1 MKSTGKTSTPHS
13 KNEVEMLRYRQ
24 EVYGLSSFIQKRTMN
39 EGELEQ
45 GKAAEAAMLLHVVT
59 VIAALCGIKVM
70 VLFPVIFAL
79 TGIFRWC
86 NCNDPS
92 ARKALWA
99 SIVMFLIGHMTT
111 LLFLLWYA
119 TQGGGFFWGRIIP
132 QTLILVGTIHKKI
145 RLKGDRVAI
154 KLTVTTADIAL
165 LAVVAIPWERVVPWL
180 IV

>member
-1 MKSTGKTSTPHS
+1 MRS
-13 KNEVEMLRYRQ
+13 Q
-24 EVYGLSSFIQKRTMN
+24 VYGLTSFVQSRTMN

-45 GKAAEAAMLLHVVT
+45 GKAAEAAAVLHAIT

-79 TGIFRWC
+79 TGIFRWW
-86 NCNDPS
+86 NDPL
-92 ARKALWA
+92 AGKIVWA

-119 TQGGGFFWGRIIP
+119 TQGGESLWGRIIP

-154 KLTVTTADIAL
+154 KPTVTTADLAL
-165 LAVVAIPWERVVPWL
+165 LAVAAIPWERAAFWL
-180 IV
+180 IA